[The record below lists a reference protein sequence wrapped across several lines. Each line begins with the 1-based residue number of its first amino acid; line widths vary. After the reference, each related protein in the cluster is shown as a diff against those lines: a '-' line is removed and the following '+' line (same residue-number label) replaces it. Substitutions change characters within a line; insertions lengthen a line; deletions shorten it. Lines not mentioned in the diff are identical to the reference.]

1 MTMDH
6 NTNRRPAPNED
17 LAVRR
22 PYEKPE
28 IKRVDLALAETLS
41 EGCKLET
48 DSGCVGPPVTA
59 FEGGS

>member
-1 MTMDH
+1 MNPKAENQTPPDEEL
-6 NTNRRPAPNED
+6 TARQ
-17 LAVRR
+17 

-41 EGCKLET
+41 QGCKLES

-59 FEGGS
+59 WEGGS

>member
-1 MTMDH
+1 MEPTPEKFP
-6 NTNRRPAPNED
+6 PANAEI
-17 LAVRR
+17 AVRR

-41 EGCKLET
+41 QGCKLEGT
-48 DSGCVGPPVTA
+48 CDAPPVTA